1 MNKMKNIKP
10 YLVFVLIPIAICVA
24 LIINANH
31 FDNQQKEI
39 HKWVADHNYTIVD
52 EDWQLTVMGSPYNY
66 VHKGEYIWKL
76 NVKDSIN
83 QPHVVW
89 VRTSSW
95 CGNDYKVEK

>member
-1 MNKMKNIKP
+1 MRKINP
-10 YLVFVLIPIAICVA
+10 YLVFVLIPIAICAA
-24 LIINANH
+24 LLINANH

-39 HKWVADHNYTIVD
+39 HEWVADHNYTLVD
-52 EDWQLTVMGSPYNY
+52 EDWQFTNIGSPFYY

-83 QPHVVW
+83 KSRVVW

-95 CGNDYKVEK
+95 YGNDYEIEKK